1 MDSPELHATE
11 GPGNEVKGDHQ
22 PEHDTESEAF
32 LSRTW
37 RQARE
42 DEMLILRDTGGHPT
56 HPRACSP
63 APLDRLILWH
73 RQCWLRALESYTAN
87 SALAKPSRSAEWVI
101 VAARSDQ
108 PLMDFWP

>member
-42 DEMLILRDTGGHPT
+42 DEMLILRDTGGPPT
-56 HPRACSP
+56 HPRDCSP

-73 RQCWLRALESYTAN
+73 RQCGFLRLNHIRRTPPRRNLREALNGS
-87 SALAKPSRSAEWVI
+87 PSQDVRTN
-101 VAARSDQ
+101 
-108 PLMDFWP
+108 